1 MLEERGTKQ
10 KGCNSTLHQI
20 QIEVKTAMTATV
32 ILNSGYFKFKAFEIK
47 CSSSLMDTGKV
58 AVLCTDKY
66 KVDLFSA

>member
-1 MLEERGTKQ
+1 MKKGGTKQ

-20 QIEVKTAMTATV
+20 QIEVKTAMTTTV
-32 ILNSGYFKFKAFEIK
+32 ILNSGDFKFKAFEIK
-47 CSSSLMDTGKV
+47 YSSSLMDTGKV